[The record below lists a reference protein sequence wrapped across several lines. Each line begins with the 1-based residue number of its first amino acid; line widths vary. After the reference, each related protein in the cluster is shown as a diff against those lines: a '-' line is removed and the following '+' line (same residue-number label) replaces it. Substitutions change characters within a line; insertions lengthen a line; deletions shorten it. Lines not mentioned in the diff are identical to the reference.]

1 MKDMRNDEF
10 ERHWSSYK
18 LPMFM
23 E

>member
-1 MKDMRNDEF
+1 MKDMRKDEF
-10 ERHWSSYK
+10 ERYWSNSK